1 MVVLPA
7 AASMIA
13 GCADSRMAANNADAQ
28 AEAPYQAG
36 YGMSS
41 NGPTTDLYTELFRN
55 KARDDR
61 NAPVATAAA
70 GPVPQGQAAQGQPV
84 TASNTVQRGQPVT
97 AANAAQ
103 RGQPATTAANSVPPG
118 QPAAVPVAQEE
129 PPPQAVPT
137 AYGIS
142 SNGPTTDLYTEI
154 FGPRN
159 HN

>member
-28 AEAPYQAG
+28 ASAPYQVG

-41 NGPTTDLYTELFRN
+41 NGPTTDLYTEIFGN

-61 NAPVATAAA
+61 NAPVATAAS
-70 GPVPQGQAAQGQPV
+70 GPVPQGQPVQGQPV

-103 RGQPATTAANSVPPG
+103 RGQPATAANALPPG
-118 QPAAVPVAQEE
+118 QPTAFPVAQEE

>member
-7 AASMIA
+7 AASMIV

-28 AEAPYQAG
+28 ASAPYQVG

-41 NGPTTDLYTELFRN
+41 NGPTTDLYTEIFGN

-61 NAPVATAAA
+61 NAPVATAAS
-70 GPVPQGQAAQGQPV
+70 GPVPQGQPA

-97 AANAAQ
+97 AANTGQ
-103 RGQPATTAANSVPPG
+103 RGQTGAANTVPPG
-118 QPAAVPVAQEE
+118 QPAPVPVAQEE

-137 AYGIS
+137 SYGIS

>member
-7 AASMIA
+7 IASMIA

-28 AEAPYQAG
+28 APAPHQVG

-41 NGPTTDLYTELFRN
+41 DGPTTDLYTEIFGG
-55 KARDDR
+55 KTRDDR
-61 NAPVATAAA
+61 NAPVTTAASS
-70 GPVPQGQAAQGQPV
+70 PVQQGQPV
-84 TASNTVQRGQPVT
+84 QGQPATASNTVPRGQPVT
-97 AANAAQ
+97 AANTVQ
-103 RGQPATTAANSVPPG
+103 RGQPATTAANSVAPG

-137 AYGIS
+137 VYGIS

>member
-7 AASMIA
+7 AATLIA

-28 AEAPYQAG
+28 ASAPYQVG

-41 NGPTTDLYTELFRN
+41 NGPTTDLYTEIFGG
-55 KARDDR
+55 KTRDDR
-61 NAPVATAAA
+61 NAPAATAAST
-70 GPVPQGQAAQGQPV
+70 PVPQGQPA

-97 AANAAQ
+97 AANTVQ
-103 RGQPATTAANSVPPG
+103 RGQPGTTAANTVPPG
-118 QPAAVPVAQEE
+118 QPAPAPVAQEE

-154 FGPRN
+154 FGPRS

>member
-61 NAPVATAAA
+61 NAPVATAAS
-70 GPVPQGQAAQGQPV
+70 GPVPQGQPVQGQPA

-97 AANAAQ
+97 AANTAQ
-103 RGQPATTAANSVPPG
+103 RGQPANNAANTVPPG

-137 AYGIS
+137 AFGIS

-154 FGPRN
+154 FGPRT

>member
-1 MVVLPA
+1 
-7 AASMIA
+7 
-13 GCADSRMAANNADAQ
+13 MAANNADAQ

-55 KARDDR
+55 KARD

-70 GPVPQGQAAQGQPV
+70 GPVLQGQPV
-84 TASNTVQRGQPVT
+84 QGQPATASNTVQRGQPVT
-97 AANAAQ
+97 AANTVQ
-103 RGQPATTAANSVPPG
+103 RGQPANNAANTVPPG

-137 AYGIS
+137 AFGIS

-154 FGPRN
+154 FGPRT

>member
-1 MVVLPA
+1 MLPA
-7 AASMIA
+7 AAGMIA

-28 AEAPYQAG
+28 ASAPYQVG

-55 KARDDR
+55 NARDDR
-61 NAPVATAAA
+61 NATAAS
-70 GPVPQGQAAQGQPV
+70 GPVPQGQPA
-84 TASNTVQRGQPVT
+84 TASNTGQRGQPTTTT
-97 AANAAQ
+97 AANA
-103 RGQPATTAANSVPPG
+103 VPPG
-118 QPAAVPVAQEE
+118 QPATATVVEQE

-154 FGPRN
+154 FGPRT

>member
-7 AASMIA
+7 IASMIA

-28 AEAPYQAG
+28 ASAPYQAG

-55 KARDDR
+55 NARDDR
-61 NAPVATAAA
+61 NAAATAAS
-70 GPVPQGQAAQGQPV
+70 GPVPQGQPA

-97 AANAAQ
+97 AANTVQ
-103 RGQPATTAANSVPPG
+103 RGQPATSAANTVAPG
-118 QPAAVPVAQEE
+118 QPAPVPVAQEE

>member
-1 MVVLPA
+1 MIVLSA

-13 GCADSRMAANNADAQ
+13 GCADSRMAASNADAQ
-28 AEAPYQAG
+28 ASTSYQTG
-36 YGMSS
+36 YGISS

-55 KARDDR
+55 NGRDDR
-61 NAPVATAAA
+61 NQPAPATATA
-70 GPVPQGQAAQGQPV
+70 GPVPQSQPA
-84 TASNTVQRGQPVT
+84 TASSTVQRGQPVT
-97 AANAAQ
+97 ASNTAQ
-103 RGQPATTAANSVPPG
+103 RGQPATAVNTFPAG
-118 QPAAVPVAQEE
+118 QPATAVVQQEE
-129 PPPQAVPT
+129 PPPQSVPT

>member
-1 MVVLPA
+1 MVVLPTI
-7 AASMIA
+7 ASMIA

-28 AEAPYQAG
+28 ASAPYQVG

-41 NGPTTDLYTELFRN
+41 NGPTTDLYTEIFGS
-55 KARDDR
+55 KTRDDR
-61 NAPVATAAA
+61 NATAAA
-70 GPVPQGQAAQGQPV
+70 GPVPQGQPA
-84 TASNTVQRGQPVT
+84 TASNTVQRGQPVA
-97 AANAAQ
+97 AANTVQ
-103 RGQPATTAANSVPPG
+103 RGQPATGAANSVPPG
-118 QPAAVPVAQEE
+118 QPAPVPVAQEE

>member
-7 AASMIA
+7 IASMIA
-13 GCADSRMAANNADAQ
+13 GCADSRMTANDADAQ
-28 AEAPYQAG
+28 ASAPYQAG

-55 KARDDR
+55 NDR
-61 NAPVATAAA
+61 NAPATAAS
-70 GPVPQGQAAQGQPV
+70 GPVPQGQPV

-97 AANAAQ
+97 GGNSAQ
-103 RGQPATTAANSVPPG
+103 RGQPATSTASNVPPG
-118 QPAAVPVAQEE
+118 QPASVPVAQEE

>member
-1 MVVLPA
+1 
-7 AASMIA
+7 MIA

-28 AEAPYQAG
+28 ASAPYQVG

-55 KARDDR
+55 NARDDR
-61 NAPVATAAA
+61 NAPAATAAS
-70 GPVPQGQAAQGQPV
+70 GPVPQGQPA
-84 TASNTVQRGQPVT
+84 TASNTVQRGQPAT
-97 AANAAQ
+97 AVN
-103 RGQPATTAANSVPPG
+103 TAPPG
-118 QPAAVPVAQEE
+118 QPAATTVVQQEE

>member
-1 MVVLPA
+1 
-7 AASMIA
+7 MIA

-28 AEAPYQAG
+28 ASAPYQVG

-41 NGPTTDLYTELFRN
+41 NGPTTDLYTEIFGN

-61 NAPVATAAA
+61 NAPVATAAS
-70 GPVPQGQAAQGQPV
+70 GPVPQGQPV

-103 RGQPATTAANSVPPG
+103 RGQPATAANALPPG
-118 QPAAVPVAQEE
+118 QPTAVPVAQEE

>member
-7 AASMIA
+7 IASIA

-28 AEAPYQAG
+28 ASAPYQVG

-41 NGPTTDLYTELFRN
+41 NGPTTDLYTEIFGS
-55 KARDDR
+55 KVRDDR
-61 NAPVATAAA
+61 NAPATATAAA
-70 GPVPQGQAAQGQPV
+70 GPVPQGQPA

-97 AANAAQ
+97 AANTVQ
-103 RGQPATTAANSVPPG
+103 RGQPATTAANTVPPG
-118 QPAAVPVAQEE
+118 QPAPVPVAQEE

>member
-7 AASMIA
+7 LASMMA

-28 AEAPYQAG
+28 ASAPYQAG

-55 KARDDR
+55 NAPDNR
-61 NAPVATAAA
+61 NAPATASS
-70 GPVPQGQAAQGQPV
+70 GQAA
-84 TASNTVQRGQPVT
+84 TASNMPATASGTVQRGQPAT
-97 AANAAQ
+97 AAGAV
-103 RGQPATTAANSVPPG
+103 PPPG
-118 QPAAVPVAQEE
+118 QPAMASAAPQE
-129 PPPQAVPT
+129 PPPPPAVPT

-159 HN
+159 PN

>member
-70 GPVPQGQAAQGQPV
+70 GPVPQGQPAQGQPV
-84 TASNTVQRGQPVT
+84 TASNQRGQPVT
-97 AANAAQ
+97 AANTAQ
-103 RGQPATTAANSVPPG
+103 RGQPATAAANSVPPG